1 MLEFIVHRFLLAL
14 LCRGG
19 TLSLAV
25 LAGSALL
32 PVTSSAY
39 LIDGTKWLRG
49 EAEFYVAVPGL
60 SASEISWNSA
70 VIDALNNWSTN
81 TLFNFTVVEEYKDP
95 CVVDGFSSIDFSGL
109 EVSGFESSGLEFD
122 GIHLSR
128 LQFTGLEFSELEFN
142 RLEVRDSRSADFIL
156 IPGHFWQLI

>member
-1 MLEFIVHRFLLAL
+1 MLEFIAHRFLLAL
-14 LCRGG
+14 FRRGR

-32 PVTSSAY
+32 PVTSLAY

-70 VIDALNNWSTN
+70 IIDALNNWSTN

-95 CVVDGFSSIDFSGL
+95 CVVDGFSSIDFSEDYCGSEFGTNTL
-109 EVSGFESSGLEFD
+109 AVATRRFE
-122 GIHLSR
+122 
-128 LQFTGLEFSELEFN
+128 LQVLGPPNIIEGDIVVN
-142 RLEVRDSRSADFIL
+142 N
-156 IPGHFWQLI
+156 